1 MTRHSASGMMLL
13 RALARRPVDYGLD
26 HRDAALTNV
35 LEFAIRNPAC
45 IGDAE
50 ASAGRKIERC
60 LEKARR
66 GRSQAELIE
75 HRIRRQLLK
84 VKEALAWAELDR
96 QLRVEK
102 RLWDG
107 ARYALLAKNLCVL
120 AALWR
125 QPAPAHSGSGTVCVK
140 YGSGPPGGALAF
152 EAARMESVAG
162 AFAPQRSGLARR
174 HCRAVGSAPPDIAR
188 RQPEFHEAP
197 AGDPRLRGS
206 EFSKSE
212 FPIAI

>member
-1 MTRHSASGMMLL
+1 MMLL

-26 HRDAALTNV
+26 HRNAALTNV

-75 HRIRRQLLK
+75 HRIRCQLLK

-125 QPAPAHSGSGTVCVK
+125 HRRRRIP
-140 YGSGPPGGALAF
+140 
-152 EAARMESVAG
+152 EAAPYASSTAAARLGELWRLKRRGWRAL
-162 AFAPQRSGLARR
+162 QEHLHRSGLDWRVGIAAQLDRP
-174 HCRAVGSAPPDIAR
+174 HPTLRAASRNSTR
-188 RQPEFHEAP
+188 RQRAI
-197 AGDPRLRGS
+197 LGS
-206 EFSKSE
+206 GGPSFQSLNS
-212 FPIAI
+212 P

>member
-1 MTRHSASGMMLL
+1 MMLL

-75 HRIRRQLLK
+75 HRIRCQLLK

-107 ARYALLAKNLCVL
+107 ARYARSRRICVC
-120 AALWR
+120 WR
-125 QPAPAHSGSGTVCVK
+125 PC
-140 YGSGPPGGALAF
+140 GATG
-152 EAARMESVAG
+152 AG
-162 AFAPQRSGLARR
+162 AFRKRHRMRQVRQRPAWGSSG
-174 HCRAVGSAPPDIAR
+174 V
-188 RQPEFHEAP
+188 
-197 AGDPRLRGS
+197 
-206 EFSKSE
+206 
-212 FPIAI
+212 